1 MAEVRL
7 GRYADTL
14 YPCVRDAEADLRCA
28 AYAVGT
34 QGTGKSTLLANLAEQ
49 FTAAGEGVLVV
60 DIKGELAEDIAA
72 RTRHVDRL
80 VYVAPGENVFP
91 SGRRYWAL
99 NPFEFDRSQPHLE
112 DVAVANLLSLFER
125 MGLVRLDTMVQVRQL
140 LQMSARLA
148 LALPRPTLPDLL
160 QILSDASLRSRLLAD
175 PAVPPA
181 VRRFW
186 ESYRELT
193 PHQQREKA
201 TSTVPRLNE
210 FLSSTVVDRLVSPR
224 RSTVR
229 LAEWLDAG
237 KLVVC
242 NLGTNLAQEISRLLG
257 NFVVA
262 NLVNAAYARPTA
274 NEARVRTW
282 RVIVDEFHE
291 LAGPQF
297 AELITQARKYRVFP
311 VIAHQNLAQL
321 GDGLT
326 NAVISCPLRF
336 FLAVSAED
344 RLAIRRLFGDATA
357 AGLANLPRF
366 QARVHLREGAE
377 GVFRQ
382 ETLKL
387 PGWWAE
393 RDPGQLQRVIA
404 TAEDD
409 RFTLPAE
416 HADPLFAR
424 WDGVSDNLS
433 DAMEDDAASDT
444 GAFEGIEKTAV
455 AMVGVTQ
462 ARINHEV
469 NDGSG
474 QNGQRPARRIID
486 EFAADG
492 SEAAGAADQRRS
504 KPDAAL
510 SPQTRPAGGGDAG
523 RARPARILD
532 EFAGR

>member
-1 MAEVRL
+1 
-7 GRYADTL
+7 
-14 YPCVRDAEADLRCA
+14 
-28 AYAVGT
+28 
-34 QGTGKSTLLANLAEQ
+34 
-49 FTAAGEGVLVV
+49 
-60 DIKGELAEDIAA
+60 
-72 RTRHVDRL
+72 
-80 VYVAPGENVFP
+80 
-91 SGRRYWAL
+91 
-99 NPFEFDRSQPHLE
+99 
-112 DVAVANLLSLFER
+112 
-125 MGLVRLDTMVQVRQL
+125 
-140 LQMSARLA
+140 
-148 LALPRPTLPDLL
+148 
-160 QILSDASLRSRLLAD
+160 
-175 PAVPPA
+175 
-181 VRRFW
+181 
-186 ESYRELT
+186 
-193 PHQQREKA
+193 
-201 TSTVPRLNE
+201 
-210 FLSSTVVDRLVSPR
+210 
-224 RSTVR
+224 
-229 LAEWLDAG
+229 
-237 KLVVC
+237 
-242 NLGTNLAQEISRLLG
+242 
-257 NFVVA
+257 
-262 NLVNAAYARPTA
+262 
-274 NEARVRTW
+274 
-282 RVIVDEFHE
+282 
-291 LAGPQF
+291 
-297 AELITQARKYRVFP
+297 
-311 VIAHQNLAQL
+311 LAQL

>member
-72 RTRHVDRL
+72 RTRHRDRL

-99 NPFEFDRSQPHLE
+99 NPFEFDRTQPHLE

-125 MGLVRLDTMVQVRQL
+125 MGLARLDTMVQVRQL

-148 LALPRPTLPDLL
+148 LALPQPTLPDLL
-160 QILSDASLRSRLLAD
+160 RILSDASFRSRLLVD
-175 PAVPPA
+175 PGVPPA

-186 ESYRELT
+186 EGYGELT

-210 FLSSTVVDRLVSPR
+210 FLSSTVVDHLVSPR

-229 LAEWLDAG
+229 LAEWLDQG

-357 AGLANLPRF
+357 AGLAHLPRF

-393 RDPGQLQRVIA
+393 RDPAQLRSAITA
-404 TAEDD
+404 AEDD
-409 RFTLPAE
+409 RYTLPAE
-416 HADPLFAR
+416 HADPAFAC
-424 WDGVSDNLS
+424 WEGVSDSLS
-433 DAMEDDAASDT
+433 DAMEDDAAADT

-455 AMVGVTQ
+455 AMVGGARPQMDRGVTGGGNQ
-462 ARINHEV
+462 
-469 NDGSG
+469 SG
-474 QNGQRPARRIID
+474 RRPTRRLID
-486 EFAADG
+486 EFAAGGD
-492 SEAAGAADQRRS
+492 EAARAADQRRS
-504 KPDAAL
+504 EPDAAL
-510 SPQTRPAGGGDAG
+510 PPQARPAGYRDAG